1 MKTFLLITGI
11 VVMIACVLSLLFA
24 ALNLFGY
31 YHTQDGSPELYARMH
46 RRATVFFIVGAVL
59 AFVAVVFLIVR
70 GRM

>member
-31 YHTQDGSPELYARMH
+31 YHTQDGSAELYARMH

-59 AFVAVVFLIVR
+59 AVVAVVFLIVR

>member
-31 YHTQDGSPELYARMH
+31 YHTQDGSAELYARMH
-46 RRATVFFIVGAVL
+46 RRATVFFIVGAV
-59 AFVAVVFLIVR
+59 AAAVAVVCLIVR
-70 GRM
+70 TRL

>member
-31 YHTQDGSPELYARMH
+31 YRVLDGSPELYRDLQ
-46 RRATVFFIVGAVL
+46 RRAIVFAALGLGLAAVGA
-59 AFVAVVFLIVR
+59 ACLIVR
-70 GRM
+70 AKL

>member
-31 YHTQDGSPELYARMH
+31 YHTQDGSAELYARMH
-46 RRATVFFIVGAVL
+46 RRATVFFIVGAAL
-59 AFVAVVFLIVR
+59 AVVAVVFLIVR